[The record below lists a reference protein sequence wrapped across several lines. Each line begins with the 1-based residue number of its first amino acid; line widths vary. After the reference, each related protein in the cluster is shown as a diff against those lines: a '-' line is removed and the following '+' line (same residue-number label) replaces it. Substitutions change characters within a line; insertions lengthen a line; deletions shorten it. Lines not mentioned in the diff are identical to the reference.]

1 MESTGG
7 LGYAFG
13 QSAGETAWGCRE
25 RTFTIKHEVTPMF
38 CRHCGKEV
46 KDKAVVCS
54 GCGTAIVEGGETL
67 AAPTVRWHWFTMF
80 VTIGVIV
87 VLLLIAIISGL

>member
-1 MESTGG
+1 M
-7 LGYAFG
+7 Y
-13 QSAGETAWGCRE
+13 
-25 RTFTIKHEVTPMF
+25 

-54 GCGTAIVEGGETL
+54 GCGSAIVEGGEAM
-67 AAPTVRWHWFTMF
+67 AARPQRWSWFTMF

-87 VLLLIAIISGL
+87 LLLLIAIIAGL

>member
-1 MESTGG
+1 
-7 LGYAFG
+7 
-13 QSAGETAWGCRE
+13 
-25 RTFTIKHEVTPMF
+25 MF

-67 AAPTVRWHWFTMF
+67 AAPPALRWHWFTMF